1 KMVDSVNQGEEHV
14 FQAAEGVDPMYLISE
29 DGDEEEIN
37 PHVFLDPNNGMIMAE
52 NTRDALIAVDP
63 ENEDLYKENT
73 EKYLERLEEIDEDY
87 ENRLGEIPDDE
98 RVLVTSERAY
108 QYMADRYDLEE
119 GYIWEIDTEEN
130 GTPEQITSLVEFIEE

>member
-1 KMVDSVNQGEEHV
+1 LVPIGTDPHEYEPLPEDIKAATDADVLIYNGQNLEGGDNGWFHKMVDSVNQGEEHV

-73 EKYLERLEEIDEDY
+73 EKYL
-87 ENRLGEIPDDE
+87 
-98 RVLVTSERAY
+98 
-108 QYMADRYDLEE
+108 
-119 GYIWEIDTEEN
+119 
-130 GTPEQITSLVEFIEE
+130 

>member
-1 KMVDSVNQGEEHV
+1 
-14 FQAAEGVDPMYLISE
+14 
-29 DGDEEEIN
+29 EEEIN
-37 PHVFLDPNNGMIMAE
+37 PHVFLDPNNGIIMAE

-73 EKYLERLEEIDEDY
+73 EKYLKRLEEIDEDY
-87 ENRLGEIPDDE
+87 ANRLGEIPDDE
-98 RVLVTSERAY
+98 RILVTSERAY

-130 GTPEQITSLVEFIEE
+130 GTPEQITSLVEFIEENNPPVLFVESNVDERPMETVSNE